1 MNWLVKSPFAVWGLL
16 VILANASVKLYFL
29 NEYELQGDEAFSVF
43 HAQQKLKELIDTLNG
58 EANPPVYY
66 ILLHFWIK
74 LFGIAPVSVKLL
86 NIILSF
92 GTAVMIVAIGK
103 RLNNLG
109 FALFASAAFL
119 FSNLH
124 FEFSQEIR
132 AFQLVMLLTVCSN
145 YFYISYFETKKNGY
159 LIGIGLTI
167 LALPY
172 AHYNAALVSIVQGVT
187 SLFFIRTHW
196 KQVWKLWVIYLFA
209 GFLFLPQYLI
219 FREVIPSEDFWL
231 NLSNWDDFFYIVK
244 AASGYEGLF
253 KYLFPTYAVLPFM
266 VILFKRFGL
275 LSSQFQWKFFLFF
288 WLLFILPLA
297 LNFSIAQ
304 YVPSFQLRY
313 VIFTS
318 LGIYFSFGYF
328 FFNLRKKGVVL
339 VLIPILFV
347 AMFFSEFRPG
357 KIDNEG
363 WKDTAQLIHAMQR
376 TEKVGV
382 VITASYK
389 LKDLVYYYNPEDFKD
404 YNHFPTNCNDEGI
417 YGLSDSTEAY
427 RLGDLSRFDK
437 LVYVRSHAQF
447 EDESGTLIKYFDS
460 RFQRC
465 YDFGDPKHVH
475 VIVYN
480 IRNTPCFDWLERGS
494 RVELM
499 NKERNWN
506 FKEYEDKISS
516 RHKYEYDYRQEEYG
530 PFEFINDRIYSPSI
544 VIPVKDIQML
554 SVNLNYLSSTAPSTQ
569 LIISVELNG
578 NSLKRIEFPIG
589 SNFSGGKGIL
599 AIQAGLPLTFPEN
612 SELKVYCYNPNGDSL
627 VLSDYQIT
635 IWK

>member
-172 AHYNAALVSIVQGVT
+172 AHYNAALVPIVQGV
-187 SLFFIRTHW
+187 SSMFFIRTHW

-266 VILFKRFGL
+266 VILFKRVGL
-275 LSSQFQWKFFLFF
+275 LSSQFQWKYFLFF

-304 YVPSFQLRY
+304 YAPSFQLRY

-437 LVYVRSHAQF
+437 LLYVRSHAQF
-447 EDESGTLIKYFDS
+447 EDESETLIKYFDS

-465 YDFGDPKHVH
+465 YDFGDPKHGH

-506 FKEYEDKISS
+506 FKEYEDRISS

-544 VIPVKDIQML
+544 VIPVKDIQMV
-554 SVNLNYLSSTAPSTQ
+554 SVSMNYTSAAVPSTQ

-578 NSLKRIEFPIG
+578 NSLKRIEFPLG
-589 SNFSGGKGIL
+589 SHYSGGGGQL
-599 AIQAGLPLTFPEN
+599 SIQAGLPLSFPGS
-612 SELKVYCYNPNGDSL
+612 SELKVYCYNPNLDQL
-627 VLSDYQIT
+627 VLEDYQIT
-635 IWK
+635 VWK